1 MKLKL
6 NQICKHIN
14 FKQSIFKTISRNFR
28 DWRAREDMSFSDN
41 RYTGG
46 KMVSP
51 YQPQFSISEEEREA
65 NNKLP
70 VHERVMDFN
79 KYMFHKGELKYS
91 TGTYLIDVEPF
102 PRLKIMLL
110 CHIILD
116 LLKEFDNNFLYK
128 KAVKENT
135 IFIMEIVDQNEVL
148 VDIENALIHYQNLEK
163 LIMKLDGEISLLRGL
178 IKKGITKPMEMENYK
193 DEELLISAML
203 YTKKMDQ
210 NTERKTHMKNE
221 RPDRTKI

>member
-1 MKLKL
+1 MKSNLIKL
-6 NQICKHIN
+6 SKNTRINQFIYTKV
-14 FKQSIFKTISRNFR
+14 FKSFR
-28 DWRAREDMSFSDN
+28 DWRSKEDVTFHDN
-41 RYTGG
+41 RYEGG

-79 KYMFHKGELKYS
+79 RYMLHKGELKYS
-91 TGTYLIDVEPF
+91 TGQYLVDVEPF

-110 CHIILD
+110 CQIILD

-128 KAVKENT
+128 KAVRENT

-148 VDIENALIHYQNLEK
+148 VDIENALIHYQSLEK
-163 LIMKLDGEISLLRGL
+163 LIMKLDSEIALLRAL
-178 IKKGITKPMEMENYK
+178 IKKGITRAIDMDTIP
-193 DEELLISAML
+193 DEDLLISAMINS
-203 YTKKMDQ
+203 KRMDQ
-210 NTERKTHMKNE
+210 NTERKTHMRNE
-221 RPDRTKI
+221 KPERSKI